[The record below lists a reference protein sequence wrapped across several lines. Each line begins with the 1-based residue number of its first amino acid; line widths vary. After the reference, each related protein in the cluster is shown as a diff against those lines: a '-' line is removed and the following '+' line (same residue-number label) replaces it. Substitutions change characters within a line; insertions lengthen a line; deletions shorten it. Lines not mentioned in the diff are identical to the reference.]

1 MEKKTRKKSARLEDL
16 VPDADVRKR
25 VLERLYGHE
34 PLLGDGSIFS
44 EMLQSMI
51 NASLEGEMD
60 YTLNSN
66 HLEAVDNRRNGHT
79 HKTVRSSAGPLQI
92 HPPRDRNGTH
102 EPILVKKWERD
113 LGTGMDDII
122 LSLYARGQ
130 SVEDVRFQLRQLY
143 GVELSAG
150 TISAVTDRVLPEIT
164 QWQNRPLLAFYSV
177 IYLDA
182 IHYKVR
188 QEGRVISKAFYTTYG
203 IDVNGE
209 RDILGLYLGESEG
222 ARHWGL
228 ILEDL
233 KKRGVEDVLF
243 FCIDGLTGFKEVINE
258 VYPASQI
265 QRCIVHMIRSS
276 TRFVS
281 DKDIKAVCKDLRTI
295 YTASNRDQAQSALE
309 TFSLTWDGKYK
320 EISPKWRDNWEEL
333 MTFMDFSSNIR
344 RMIYTTN
351 PVEAVHRVLRKVTK
365 TKGAWSSDNGLL
377 KQIYLTLKFNEK
389 SWKKKVFGWLSIQRE
404 LIDQYGERY
413 TKHLEINT

>member
-188 QEGRVISKAFYTTYG
+188 QEGRVISNHS
-203 IDVNGE
+203 V
-209 RDILGLYLGESEG
+209 
-222 ARHWGL
+222 
-228 ILEDL
+228 
-233 KKRGVEDVLF
+233 
-243 FCIDGLTGFKEVINE
+243 
-258 VYPASQI
+258 
-265 QRCIVHMIRSS
+265 
-276 TRFVS
+276 
-281 DKDIKAVCKDLRTI
+281 I
-295 YTASNRDQAQSALE
+295 YTFTHKKA
-309 TFSLTWDGKYK
+309 
-320 EISPKWRDNWEEL
+320 
-333 MTFMDFSSNIR
+333 
-344 RMIYTTN
+344 
-351 PVEAVHRVLRKVTK
+351 HK
-365 TKGAWSSDNGLL
+365 TDV
-377 KQIYLTLKFNEK
+377 K
-389 SWKKKVFGWLSIQRE
+389 SILWAFQF
-404 LIDQYGERY
+404 
-413 TKHLEINT
+413 